1 MVYCISEHL
10 VTIICIVSLGICLLL
25 LFLGALGIIMF
36 LSSSPRSLVFS
47 EESNGQRLVQDL
59 QSPLKFNSSN
69 NFQPLCDKY
78 FKTADGDSDLLV
90 VPRRAYYDNRNAWKP
105 TKGNVVVVLV
115 EMSDLAYDTIYACE
129 INGYHTTAMDDLRE
143 DTLWVRSNFKGLTHS
158 LVFVFCI
165 FVPTEALIHGASVKL
180 IHKRNEDNCYSRVET
195 EFPLVVRQDY
205 KHFEKGP
212 NSVVVCI
219 TVFGQPPYFNEW
231 LKYQKHLGPDLVHIA
246 TDSSFSSNATNRY
259 PFLKEAL
266 HSGFAKM
273 EVWRNPL
280 GKKVFW
286 HSQLVKY
293 QDCMLKYLGV
303 YQYAFM
309 LDFDDFF
316 NPLLPKHKDMHY
328 YVKNFFQG
336 RTKLTTAYVKWLNYC
351 ESPDLWHVPQNGN
364 LTATLKDY
372 SKTSPISSGCKAMHR
387 IDGVLYVG
395 IHNSFSQVK
404 GYYSAWTDSNLAY
417 VAHLRPRSNC

>member
-1 MVYCISEHL
+1 MIGAL
-10 VTIICIVSLGICLLL
+10 CLYL
-25 LFLGALGIIMF
+25 LFHISRGQGPLTT
-36 LSSSPRSLVFS
+36 SQV
-47 EESNGQRLVQDL
+47 SNKQNLAHNL
-59 QSPLKFNSSN
+59 QSQPKLNSSN
-69 NFQPLCDKY
+69 KFHPLCDKY
-78 FKTADGDSDLLV
+78 FKSAEGDSDLLV
-90 VPRRAYYDNRNAWKP
+90 VPRRAYYDSRNAWKS

-115 EMSDLAYDTIYACE
+115 EMSDLAFDSIYACE
-129 INGYHTTAMDDLRE
+129 INGYHTAAMDDLRE
-143 DTLWVRSNFKGLTHS
+143 DTGWVRSNFKGHTHS

-165 FVPTEALIHGASVKL
+165 FVPTEALLNGASVNL
-180 IHKRNEDNCYSRVET
+180 IHKRKEDICYSRVET
-195 EFPLVVRQDY
+195 EHPLVVRPNY

-219 TVFGQPPYFNEW
+219 AIFGNPPYFNEW

-246 TDSSFSSNATNRY
+246 TDSSFSLNATKHY
-259 PFLKEAL
+259 PFLQEAL
-266 HSGFAKM
+266 DSGFATM

-280 GKKVFW
+280 GKRVFW

-316 NPLLPKHKDMHY
+316 NPLLPQHKGMHY
-328 YVKNFFQG
+328 YIEKFFEGQP
-336 RTKLTTAYVKWLNYC
+336 KLTTGYVKWLNYC
-351 ESPDLWHVPQNGN
+351 ESPDVLHVPQNGN

-372 SKTSPISSGCKAMHR
+372 SKTSSISSGAKAIHR

-395 IHNSFSQVK
+395 IHNSFTQVK
-404 GYYSAWTDSNLAY
+404 GYHSSWTDSSLAY
-417 VAHLRPRSNC
+417 VAHLRPRENC